1 MRVEEAI
8 GRQIARLRTQRELSL
23 TDLGEALGGYLDR
36 PWSRQAVHQAE
47 RGQRSFTAAELTAL
61 ALALDT
67 SVQALFRAEKDPI
80 ELPGRAV
87 SPEEYRAILLNRERD
102 TPLDGVEELIIALH
116 DIGEV
121 LSRPALVRLARI
133 GRAAEELAGPLP
145 PGAGIRSQT
154 AYPRQ

>member
-8 GRQIARLRTQRELSL
+8 GRQVSRLRARRQLSL
-23 TDLGEALGGYLDR
+23 TGLGEALGQYLDK

-67 SVQALFRAEKDPI
+67 SVQTLFRADDEPI
-80 ELPGRAV
+80 ELPRRAV
-87 SPEEYRAILLNRERD
+87 PAQEYRGILLNRDPEA
-102 TPLDGVEELIIALH
+102 PLDGVEELIVALH

-121 LSRPALVRLARI
+121 LARPALARLARI
-133 GRAAEELAGPLP
+133 GRAAEQAAGPDAL
-145 PGAGIRSQT
+145 
-154 AYPRQ
+154 

>member
-8 GRQIARLRTQRELSL
+8 GRQVSRLRARRQLSL
-23 TDLGEALGGYLDR
+23 TGLGEALGQYLDK

-67 SVQALFRAEKDPI
+67 SVQTLFRADDEPI
-80 ELPGRAV
+80 KLARRAV
-87 SPEEYRAILLNRERD
+87 SAEEYRGILLNRDREA
-102 TPLDGVEELIIALH
+102 PLDGVEELIVSLN

-121 LSRPALVRLARI
+121 LARPVLAQLARI
-133 GRAAEELAGPLP
+133 GRAAKE
-145 PGAGIRSQT
+145 
-154 AYPRQ
+154 

>member
-8 GRQIARLRTQRELSL
+8 GRQISRLRARRQLSL
-23 TDLGEALGGYLDR
+23 TDLGEALGQYLDK

-67 SVQALFRAEKDPI
+67 SVQTLFHADDEPI
-80 ELPGRAV
+80 ELPRRTVPAQ
-87 SPEEYRAILLNRERD
+87 EYRGILLNRDPEA
-102 TPLDGVEELIIALH
+102 PLDGVEELIVALH

-121 LSRPALVRLARI
+121 LARPALARLARI
-133 GRAAEELAGPLP
+133 GRVAEQAAGPDGP
-145 PGAGIRSQT
+145 
-154 AYPRQ
+154 

>member
-8 GRQIARLRTQRELSL
+8 GRQVSRLRAQRQLSL
-23 TDLGEALGGYLDR
+23 TDLGEALGQYLDK

-67 SVQALFRAEKDPI
+67 SVQTLFRADDEPI
-80 ELPGRAV
+80 MLPRRAV
-87 SPEEYRAILLNRERD
+87 SAEEYRGILLNRDREA
-102 TPLDGVEELIIALH
+102 PLDGVEELIVALN

-121 LSRPALVRLARI
+121 LARPVLAQLARI
-133 GRAAEELAGPLP
+133 GRAAEE
-145 PGAGIRSQT
+145 
-154 AYPRQ
+154 

>member
-8 GRQIARLRTQRELSL
+8 GRQVSRLRSRQQLSL
-23 TDLGEALGGYLDR
+23 TDLGEALGRYLDK

-67 SVQALFRAEKDPI
+67 SVQTLFRTDDEPI
-80 ELPGRAV
+80 ELPRRTVAAQ
-87 SPEEYRAILLNRERD
+87 EYREILLNRDPEA
-102 TPLDGVEELIIALH
+102 PLDGVEELIVALH

-121 LSRPALVRLARI
+121 LARPPLARLARI
-133 GRAAEELAGPLP
+133 GRAAGQAAGPDSP
-145 PGAGIRSQT
+145 
-154 AYPRQ
+154 

>member
-8 GRQIARLRTQRELSL
+8 GRQVSRLRARRQLSL
-23 TDLGEALGGYLDR
+23 TGLGEALGQYLDK

-67 SVQALFRAEKDPI
+67 SVQTLFRADDEPI
-80 ELPGRAV
+80 ELPRRTVPAQ
-87 SPEEYRAILLNRERD
+87 EYRGILLNRDPEA
-102 TPLDGVEELIIALH
+102 PLDGVEEMIVALH

-121 LSRPALVRLARI
+121 LARPVLARLARI
-133 GRAAEELAGPLP
+133 GRVAEQAAGPDAL
-145 PGAGIRSQT
+145 
-154 AYPRQ
+154 

>member
-8 GRQIARLRTQRELSL
+8 GTQVSRLRARRRLSL
-23 TDLGEALGGYLDR
+23 TDLGEALGQYLDK

-67 SVQALFRAEKDPI
+67 SVPALFRADDEPI
-80 ELPGRAV
+80 ELPRRTLSAQ
-87 SPEEYRAILLNRERD
+87 EYRDVLINRDREA
-102 TPLDGVEELIIALH
+102 PMDGVEELIVAVH

-121 LSRPALVRLARI
+121 LARPALARLARI
-133 GRAAEELAGPLP
+133 GRAAEQAAGPDGP
-145 PGAGIRSQT
+145 
-154 AYPRQ
+154 